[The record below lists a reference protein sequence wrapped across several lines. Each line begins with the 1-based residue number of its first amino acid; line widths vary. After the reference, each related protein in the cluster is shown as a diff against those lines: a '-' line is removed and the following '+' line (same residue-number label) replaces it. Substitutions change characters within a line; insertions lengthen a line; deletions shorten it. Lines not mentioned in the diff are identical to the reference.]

1 LAFLVDDLMNEAT
14 SNGTTDSV
22 TQATRRVWDWPVRV
36 FHWVLVLSVLAA
48 YLTHRLGIEYFKY
61 HVWCGYLVIVLVAF
75 RIVWGLIGT
84 RHARFHHFVRGP
96 VTTIR
101 YGIELLRGEYKP
113 HAGHN
118 PLGALMVLALLLSL
132 LVQALT
138 GLVAN
143 DEILNTGPLYAYV
156 TPERRLEL
164 TSLHRQLFYWIVA
177 FIVLHVLAVLFHLF
191 FKKENLVHALLTGH
205 KPAAHVADHEEIRSS
220 RTVLALLVV
229 IILAGVLAWVVANAP
244 VATPAIDSF
253 N

>member
-1 LAFLVDDLMNEAT
+1 MNVAT
-14 SNGTTDSV
+14 SDSTDS
-22 TQATRRVWDWPVRV
+22 TIKPATRRVWDWPVRV
-36 FHWVLVLSVLAA
+36 FHWVLALSVLAA

-75 RIVWGLIGT
+75 RIVWGLVGT

-96 VTTIR
+96 VTIIR
-101 YGIELLRGEYKP
+101 YGAELLRGEHKP

-118 PLGALMVLALLLSL
+118 PLGALMVLALLISL

-156 TPERRLEL
+156 TPERSLEL
-164 TSLHRQLFYWIVA
+164 TTLHRQLFYWIVA
-177 FIVLHVLAVLFHLF
+177 FIALHVLAVLFHLV

-220 RTVLALLVV
+220 RTVLAVLIVV
-229 IILAGVLAWVVANAP
+229 ALAGLLAWVVSNAP
-244 VATPAIDSF
+244 VATSSFESF